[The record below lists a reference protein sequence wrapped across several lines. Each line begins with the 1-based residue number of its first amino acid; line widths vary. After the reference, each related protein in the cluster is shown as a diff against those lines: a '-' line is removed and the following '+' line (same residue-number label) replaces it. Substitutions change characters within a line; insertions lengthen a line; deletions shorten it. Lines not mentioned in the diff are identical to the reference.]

1 MEEAIAL
8 KKAEQYSR
16 YVARLDPG
24 LKLSCNPASP
34 FLIEEMQAFLIGER
48 IIDEASLDRALRE
61 LRKRVM
67 LRLICRDLSGLA
79 DMQEVV
85 DTVSSLAEVS
95 IRRAL
100 LFHEQWMRAQ
110 FGTPVGNASGSRQW
124 LHVVAMGK
132 LGGRELN
139 VSSDIDLVFLY
150 PEEGE
155 TTGPRVL
162 SCQEYFTRL
171 GRKLIASLNDLT
183 ANGFVFRVDM
193 RLRPYGES
201 GSLVSSFPMLED
213 YFVTQGREWERYAW
227 IKGRAITGNRIDEL
241 MNVVRPFVYRKY
253 LDFGAFASM
262 RELHAQIRQQVRRR
276 EMNDNI
282 KLGPGGIREI
292 EFIVQVFQ
300 LIRGGREAEF
310 HIRSTLEGL
319 DLLGRKRML
328 PLDAVSDLKKAYVFL
343 RNLEHRLQYLDDAQT
358 QAIPSKPEDRLLI
371 AGAMGFQDYDAFRA
385 ELDAHRRLVQNHF
398 EGIFSEPEKGEIL
411 ETGIEEK
418 LASMGY
424 REPAEI
430 SVLLARIKEGSR
442 YRHLPSSSQKCVDGL
457 MPMMV
462 KAASCQPDPDQAL
475 RRMLDL
481 LEAISSRSAYLS
493 LLTEY
498 PHTLEKVARLAA
510 ASPWAA
516 DYLRLHPILLDEL
529 LDDRSIFSPIDWAA
543 IESMLDSKLIE
554 AEGDAERQMTLLR
567 DVRNSTVFQMLVR
580 DLEGMLE
587 LEALS
592 DHLSR
597 LADLILEKVLG
608 LCWKAMKSRHAEQ
621 HEFAIIGYGKL
632 GGKEL
637 GYASDLDIIFLYED
651 AHPDAQE
658 TYARLAQ
665 RINAWL
671 TSSTASGVLYET
683 DLRLRPNGSSGLLVS
698 SVKAF
703 ESYQKHEAW
712 VWEHQALTRGRHVAG
727 SPRVGME
734 FERIR
739 REVLE
744 LERDEEK
751 LKMEILSMRARM
763 LENHPNPTSLF
774 DIKHDRG
781 GIVDVEF
788 AVQFLVLAHAH
799 DHPELVNN
807 MGNLALLGKSG
818 EIGLI
823 PAALA
828 SRARA
833 AYREYRRF
841 QHRLRLK
848 GEKYA
853 RIEKRIVGD
862 KIEDVL
868 RLWESVFGEA

>member
-1 MEEAIAL
+1 MEEAIVL
-8 KKAEQYSR
+8 KKAVRYSR
-16 YVARLDPG
+16 YASRLEPELKSSCRVESPFSADEMQRFLEVAGIDDEAG
-24 LKLSCNPASP
+24 LK
-34 FLIEEMQAFLIGER
+34 
-48 IIDEASLDRALRE
+48 RALRE

-85 DTVSSLAEVS
+85 ETASSLAEISV
-95 IRRAL
+95 RHAL
-100 LFHEQWMRAQ
+100 LVLSKWMEDQ
-110 FGTPVGNASGSRQW
+110 FGVPVGHSSGSPQM

-132 LGGRELN
+132 LGGAELN

-155 TTGPRVL
+155 TTGPRML

-171 GRKLIASLNDLT
+171 GRKLIASLAELT
-183 ANGFVFRVDM
+183 ENGFVFRVDM

-201 GSLVSSFPMLED
+201 GSLVSSFAMLED

-227 IKGRAITGNRIDEL
+227 IKGRAITGNRIGEL
-241 MNVVRPFVYRKY
+241 MAIVQPFVYRKY
-253 LDFGAFASM
+253 LDYGAFASL
-262 RELHAQIRQQVRRR
+262 RELHAQIRLQVKKR

-310 HIRSTLEGL
+310 HTRSTLEGL
-319 DLLGRKRML
+319 ALLGEKRL
-328 PLDAVSDLKKAYVFL
+328 IEREAASDLKKAYVFL

-358 QAIPSKPEDRLLI
+358 QDIPSGLEDRQLI
-371 AGAMGFQDYDAFRA
+371 AEAMGFADFESFNVRLSAQRK
-385 ELDAHRRLVQNHF
+385 LVQHHF
-398 EGIFSEPEKGEIL
+398 EGIFSEPEK
-411 ETGIEEK
+411 IEEISGED

-424 REPAEI
+424 GNPGEVSA
-430 SVLLARIKEGSR
+430 LLARIREGSR
-442 YRHLPSSSQKCVDGL
+442 YRHLPSSSQRHVDAL
-457 MPMMV
+457 MPLMA
-462 KAASCQPDPDQAL
+462 KAASCQPDPDRTL

-481 LEAISSRSAYLS
+481 LEAIGSRSAYLA
-493 LLTEY
+493 LLVEY
-498 PHTLEKVARLAA
+498 PHTLEKIARLAA
-510 ASPWAA
+510 ASAWAA

-529 LDDRSIFSPIDWAA
+529 LDNRSLLGQIDWRFIGHA
-543 IESMLDSKLIE
+543 LDSKLAE
-554 AEGDAERQMTLLR
+554 AEGDAERQMGILR
-567 DVRNSTVFQMLVR
+567 DVKNATVFQLLLR

-592 DHLSR
+592 DHLSF
-597 LADLILEKVLG
+597 LADLVLG
-608 LCWKAMKSRHAEQ
+608 KTLDLCWKAMKSRHSDH

-651 AHPDAQE
+651 PDPNAQE

-671 TSSTASGVLYET
+671 TSSTPSGLLYET

-698 SVKAF
+698 PLAAF
-703 ESYQKHEAW
+703 ESYQKHDAW
-712 VWEHQALTRGRHVAG
+712 VWEHQALTRARFVAG
-727 SPRVGME
+727 SRPVGIE

-739 REVLE
+739 SEVLG
-744 LERDEEK
+744 LERDEEM
-751 LKMEILSMRARM
+751 LKKEILSMRRKM
-763 LENHPNPTSLF
+763 LDNHPNPTDLF
-774 DIKHDRG
+774 DIKHDSG

-788 AVQFLVLAHAH
+788 AVQFLVLLHSRL
-799 DHPELVNN
+799 HPELS
-807 MGNLALLGKSG
+807 GNIGNIALLRKAG
-818 EIGLI
+818 ELGLI
-823 PAALA
+823 PQEIAV
-828 SRARA
+828 RAGS
-833 AYREYRRF
+833 AYREYRRL
-841 QHRLRLK
+841 QHKLRLK

-853 RIEKRIVGD
+853 RIGKAGVSD
-862 KIEDVL
+862 NMADVL
-868 RLWESVFGEA
+868 RLWESVFGEARCA